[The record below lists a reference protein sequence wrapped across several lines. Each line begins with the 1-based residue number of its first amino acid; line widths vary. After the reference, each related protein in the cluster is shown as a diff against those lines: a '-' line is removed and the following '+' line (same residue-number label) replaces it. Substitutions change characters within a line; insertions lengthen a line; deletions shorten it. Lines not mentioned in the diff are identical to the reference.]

1 MHALL
6 NAEWITVHGLVSML
20 AVAIF
25 AIGAR
30 ARGERRHPSAAMAW
44 VISLALMPYVA
55 IPSESAISRTIARLA
70 GCALLSITVPSLATW
85 PSAAR

>member
-1 MHALL
+1 M
-6 NAEWITVHGLVSML
+6 HGLVAML

-44 VISLALMPYVA
+44 VIALALIPYVA
-55 IPSESAISRTIARLA
+55 IPLYLLVGNRKVVRGRAPPHPDVGSRPATSADS
-70 GCALLSITVPSLATW
+70 
-85 PSAAR
+85 PSARFQQLAA